1 MIANRKVGHLHS
13 FDVFAAV
20 SLSLFCASS
29 KTQHNE
35 NQGEKEN
42 LLSTS
47 SRKLMYAENRYPIRE
62 RNIPIVFATGLIYKK
77 ITCRQKAVRDNPD
90 FFNFVF
96 LPCSHL
102 LLREHPLSNA
112 SRLWKHNSENTAR
125 GSREK
130 EASKIN
136 WIQICVRKGGLQAHL
151 LFTKL
156 QKMFILAWSV
166 DAKLP
171 STTTIMNDHFS
182 ERNVAPN
189 MKKYETSHD
198 DTTLGSLWNQRW
210 LQRYLKTLE
219 PDPYSSRSTTNYLKT
234 PATFLSNP
242 RYTANARS

>member
-1 MIANRKVGHLHS
+1 MNAKRSAQQIRKLLKRTPSTQQEAGQKETNHVMIANRKVGHLHS

-112 SRLWKHNSENTAR
+112 SRL
-125 GSREK
+125 
-130 EASKIN
+130 
-136 WIQICVRKGGLQAHL
+136 
-151 LFTKL
+151 
-156 QKMFILAWSV
+156 
-166 DAKLP
+166 
-171 STTTIMNDHFS
+171 
-182 ERNVAPN
+182 
-189 MKKYETSHD
+189 
-198 DTTLGSLWNQRW
+198 
-210 LQRYLKTLE
+210 
-219 PDPYSSRSTTNYLKT
+219 
-234 PATFLSNP
+234 
-242 RYTANARS
+242 